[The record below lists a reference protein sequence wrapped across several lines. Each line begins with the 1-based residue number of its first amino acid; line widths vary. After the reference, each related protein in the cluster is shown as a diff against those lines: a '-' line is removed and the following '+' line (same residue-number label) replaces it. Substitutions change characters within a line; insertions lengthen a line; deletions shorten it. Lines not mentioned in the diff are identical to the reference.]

1 MFAWIQKTWGKFH
14 NWCAKIAPG
23 VKTFLITACG
33 ALGSV
38 GALAQQYITGIPLEK
53 FATMEQILIVNVV
66 LFTLAFWGRALANR
80 AS

>member
-1 MFAWIQKTWGKFH
+1 MWNWIKNAWNKFH

-23 VKTFLITACG
+23 VKTYLITALG

-38 GALAQQYITGIPLEK
+38 GALAQQYVTQIPLDK
-53 FATMEQILIVNVV
+53 FATAEQILIVNVV

-80 AS
+80 E